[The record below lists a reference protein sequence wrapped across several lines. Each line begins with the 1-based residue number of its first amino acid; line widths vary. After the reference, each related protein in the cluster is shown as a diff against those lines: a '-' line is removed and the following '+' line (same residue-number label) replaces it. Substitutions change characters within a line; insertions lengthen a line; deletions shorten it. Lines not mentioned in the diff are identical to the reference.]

1 MAFYIFLYSLG
12 FMVNTLHLMSG
23 LSIVLYL
30 AYMALTVWSV
40 YLGMG
45 TLGFICSFVFTCAPL
60 DLTTVLNPPLPR
72 RQVHLFAG
80 LRILRCLSWARC
92 NARQLHR
99 RMQCECSQ
107 GPCCTIAACARTLK
121 PLSLLRDASF

>member
-30 AYMALTVWSV
+30 SYMALTVWSV

-45 TLGFICSFVFTCAPL
+45 TLGFICSFVF
-60 DLTTVLNPPLPR
+60 N
-72 RQVHLFAG
+72 
-80 LRILRCLSWARC
+80 WAIF
-92 NARQLHR
+92 
-99 RMQCECSQ
+99 E
-107 GPCCTIAACARTLK
+107 
-121 PLSLLRDASF
+121 ASKSD

>member
-45 TLGFICSFVFTCAPL
+45 TLGFICSFVFTCAPA
-60 DLTTVLNPPLPR
+60 V
-72 RQVHLFAG
+72 
-80 LRILRCLSWARC
+80 
-92 NARQLHR
+92 
-99 RMQCECSQ
+99 
-107 GPCCTIAACARTLK
+107 IAATLDCWHAY
-121 PLSLLRDASF
+121 LASSYRASSEG